1 MLFISIMVTQAYKD
15 YMKSDRW
22 KRKRQQVFAHY
33 GKRCYACR
41 KYEKVLHVHHM
52 TYARLGR
59 EAIGDLIPLC
69 VPCHREVTRVYRR
82 NRRRGLRRVTMEF
95 VKFKR
100 KSLEK

>member
-1 MLFISIMVTQAYKD
+1 MVTEAYKR

-22 KRKRQQVFAHY
+22 KAKRQEVFAYY

-41 KYEKVLHVHHM
+41 KRAKILHVHHM
-52 TYARLGR
+52 DYSRLGR
-59 EAIGDLIPLC
+59 ESVKDLIPLC

-95 VKFKR
+95 VKMKR
-100 KSLEK
+100 GKKDERRKRS